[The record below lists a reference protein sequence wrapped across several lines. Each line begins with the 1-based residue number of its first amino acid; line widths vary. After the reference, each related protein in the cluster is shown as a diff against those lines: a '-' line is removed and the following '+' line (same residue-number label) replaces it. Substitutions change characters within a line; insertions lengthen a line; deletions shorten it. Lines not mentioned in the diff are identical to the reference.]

1 MKKFLFCLLCCF
13 YITSLFSQQG
23 VGPSTIAKGN
33 YKGKTKPFKDYPTIS
48 QSKAEESVKDLTII
62 FNNLRANE
70 KVNQNA
76 LPIGPDPKRQEQFGI
91 SANNNLGLNIEGID
105 RNDAGGA
112 LPPDP
117 SGAVGPNHYVHGVN
131 VAIKIFD
138 KSGNVLA
145 GPTSLSD
152 FLGSGNNDGDP
163 IIMYD
168 HLSDRF
174 FVSQFRVSDNALIVA
189 ISETPD
195 PTGAYNMYE
204 FPLDAFPDYPH
215 YAIWPDG
222 YYLTA
227 NKNAGNT
234 TYVLDRQ
241 AMIAGDPDAQIIG
254 FDLPGIERNPNTVFS
269 PEPANLVGNDF
280 PVDVPGYIVY
290 FQDDGWSNSITQDE
304 LKIWEIDID
313 FTNPGNSTISQPL
326 DIPITAFDSVFAP
339 FGTGDV
345 EQPGTSQKV
354 DMIGGVISY
363 AANYRSFTDH
373 NSWLITFNVDVD
385 GNDTAG
391 IRWIE
396 LRNSDTEGWSVYQEG
411 TYAPNDGHSRFMGS
425 GCIDALGNI
434 GLAFNIAS
442 ATLEPGIRYTGRYV
456 NDPLGQMTLAEETII
471 DGAGVQTIS
480 NRFGDY
486 SHLTMDPDQFTFWH
500 TAEYFKDDN
509 IWATRI
515 ASFSLTS
522 GLPTDVGVS
531 AIVSPN
537 DGLLTNAETV
547 EVNIRNFG
555 TDPQQNIPVEL
566 RVDGVLIATETFT
579 GTVNP
584 NESVSYTFTATVDL
598 SNPGQVYT
606 IEANTVLTGD
616 GLTQND
622 DASKEVKSLLARD
635 VGVVDISAPSTGS
648 GLGLEDVIVDITNFG
663 GETATNIEVQ
673 YILDGGTP
681 VVETVPGPIAPQET
695 ASYTFTAQADLS
707 TINVTYT
714 IDARTNFSGD
724 QLASNDDFSKSVT
737 HTVCTPE
744 ATAGCNVDGIKQFV
758 LNTINVD
765 DGGSGCNTEGGLNV
779 NGYSDRTNLS
789 TVLSNVDGDNEYILQ
804 AQHNWQDGAD
814 IEALSVW
821 IDFNDNFIFEPS
833 EQLIAGEFF
842 RSFGVLEDFNLVI
855 PVGANPGSHILRA
868 KAIDTSAGGDINDP
882 CGDFD
887 FGEVHDYTVEIDQT
901 LSVDEREFNNAQL
914 TVLTKPDNKFEISL
928 VPQNTLD
935 TEIYIGVF
943 NMLGQQLKASSLSQ
957 IGNEYRINV
966 DMAQATTGLYFFR
979 IGDGS
984 NRFVKTVKVAV
995 Q

>member
-1 MKKFLFCLLCCF
+1 MKKFLFSMLCCLC
-13 YITSLFSQQG
+13 IASLFSQQG

-33 YKGKTKPFKDYPTIS
+33 YKGKTKPFKDYPTVN
-48 QSKAEESVKDLTII
+48 QSKTQETVKELTVI

-76 LPIGPDPKRQEQFGI
+76 LPIGPDPKRQQNFGI
-91 SANNNLGLNIEGID
+91 NSNNNLGVSFEGTNINESGVSV
-105 RNDAGGA
+105 
-112 LPPDP
+112 PPDP

-152 FLGSGNNDGDP
+152 FLGSNNNDGDP

-168 HLSDRF
+168 HLADRF
-174 FVSQFRVSDNALIVA
+174 FVSQFRTPPGNALIVA
-189 ISETPD
+189 VSETPD
-195 PTGAYNMYE
+195 PTGAYNVYE

-222 YYLTA
+222 YYLTT
-227 NKNAGNT
+227 NKSLGNT

-241 AMIAGDPDAQIIG
+241 AMIAGDPDPQIIG
-254 FDLPGIERNPNTVFS
+254 FDLPGIQRNPNTVFS
-269 PEPANLVGNDF
+269 PEPANLVGNNF

-290 FQDDGWSNSITQDE
+290 FQDDGWSNAITQDE
-304 LKIWEIDID
+304 LKIWEIEID
-313 FTNPGNSTISQPL
+313 FTNPSNSTISQPL
-326 DIPITAFDSVFAP
+326 DIPVTPFDSVFAP

-345 EQPGTSQKV
+345 EQPGTIQKI

-363 AANYRSFTDH
+363 AANYRSFEDH

-442 ATLEPGIRYTGRYV
+442 ATLEAGIRFTGRYV
-456 NDPLGQMTLAEETII
+456 NDPLGQMTLAEEIII

-500 TAEYFKDDN
+500 TAEYFKDNN
-509 IWATRI
+509 IWTTRI
-515 ASFSLTS
+515 ASFSIIS

-566 RVDGVLIATETFT
+566 RVDGNLIATETFA

-584 NESVSYTFTATVDL
+584 SESVSYTFTTTVDL
-598 SNPGQVYT
+598 SNLGQVYT

-616 GLTQND
+616 GLARND
-622 DASKEVKSLLARD
+622 AASKEVKSLLARD

-648 GLGLEDVIVDITNFG
+648 GLGLEDVVVDITNFG
-663 GETATNIEVQ
+663 GETATDIEVQ

-681 VVETVPGPIAPQET
+681 VVETFAGPIAPQET
-695 ASYTFTAQADLS
+695 ASYTFTTQADLS
-707 TINVTYT
+707 TVNVTYT

-724 QLASNDDFSKSVT
+724 QEADNDSFTKSVS
-737 HTVCTPE
+737 HTVCVPTV
-744 ATAGCNVDGIKQFV
+744 TSCNLDGIKQFI

-765 DGGSGCNTEGGLNV
+765 DGANGCNTEGERGIT
-779 NGYSDRTNLS
+779 GYADRTNLS
-789 TVLSNVDGDNEYILQ
+789 TVLSNVDGNNEYILQ
-804 AQHNWQDGAD
+804 AQHNWNQGAGV
-814 IEALSVW
+814 EALSVW

-833 EQLIAGEFF
+833 EQLIVGEFF
-842 RSFGVLEDFNLVI
+842 RSFGELEDFNLVI

-868 KAIDTSAGGDINDP
+868 KAIDTSATGDINDP
-882 CGDFD
+882 CSDFD
-887 FGEVHDYTVEIDQT
+887 FGEVQDYTVQIDRT
-901 LSVDEREFNNAQL
+901 LSVNEREFNNAQL

-928 VPQNTLD
+928 VPQNTMD

-943 NMLGQQLKASSLSQ
+943 NMLGQQIKTASLSQ
-957 IGNEYRINV
+957 IGKEYRINV
-966 DMAQATTGLYFFR
+966 DMAQTNSGLYFFR
-979 IGDGS
+979 IGDRS
-984 NRFVKTVKVAV
+984 NRFVKTVKIIV